1 MLPVVF
7 ENIDIL
13 HMSIYIYTRLYT
25 YIHYDLMIVT
35 CVLLSCVTSCVSVV
49 YANYKIACIPCSQFA
64 IGILQG

>member
-25 YIHYDLMIVT
+25 YIPYDLMIVT
-35 CVLLSCVTSCVSVV
+35 CVLLSCVTSCV
-49 YANYKIACIPCSQFA
+49 CS
-64 IGILQG
+64 LC